1 MKVVI
6 KELEFE
12 YNNKIY
18 YCDGYA
24 YVTTSDIIGTEYE
37 GQYEI
42 IHESVISHIE
52 VDRIDIINDDGP
64 IDVTNDSEIIEI
76 AKEEIERYIENL

>member
-24 YVTTSDIIGTEYE
+24 DMSESDIIGTEHE

-42 IHESVISHIE
+42 INESVINHIE
-52 VDRIDIINDDGP
+52 VDKIDVIIDGEP

>member
-24 YVTTSDIIGTEYE
+24 YVTTSDIIGTEHE

-42 IHESVISHIE
+42 INESSVSHIE
-52 VDRIDIINDDGP
+52 FDKIDVIIDGEP
-64 IDVTNDSEIIEI
+64 IRVTNDSEIIEI
-76 AKEEIERYIENL
+76 AKEEIERYIENI

>member
-6 KELEFE
+6 KGLEIE

-24 YVTTSDIIGTEYE
+24 DITESDIIGTEYE

-42 IHESVISHIE
+42 IHESVINHIE
-52 VDRIDIINDDGP
+52 VDKIDVIIDGEP
-64 IDVTNDSEIIEI
+64 IDATNDSEIIEI
-76 AKEEIERYIENL
+76 AREEIERYIENL

>member
-24 YVTTSDIIGTEYE
+24 DMSESDIIGTEHE

-42 IHESVISHIE
+42 INESAVSHIE
-52 VDRIDIINDDGP
+52 VDKIDVIIDGEP